1 MSSSKTTVSFLTQN
15 RHKFL
20 EAQQAL
26 STFNN
31 VVIEQLDEPKHED
44 KDDTQA
50 DPLVYIAVSAA
61 QAAAKK
67 FNKIVVAEDAGLFFE
82 AYDGFPGMNTKWVM
96 NRIGYDGILRLLD
109 GKNRAAYFRTVLGM
123 ADPDGKTE
131 IFEGIVRGRI
141 ADKVYGEGIDCMD
154 YDRIFIPDGSD
165 VPFAL
170 MMDVKRTMS
179 HRYLAFCKLGEY
191 FTPRLK

>member
-1 MSSSKTTVSFLTQN
+1 MSKSKTTVYFLTQN

-20 EAQQAL
+20 EAKEAL
-26 STFNN
+26 SAFGN
-31 VVIEQLDEPKHED
+31 VVIEQLNEPKHED
-44 KDDTQA
+44 KDDTKP

-61 QAAAKK
+61 QEAAKK

-96 NRIGYDGILRLLD
+96 NRLGYDGILKLLD

-123 ADPDGKTE
+123 SFPDGKTE
-131 IFEGIVRGRI
+131 VFEGIVRGHI
-141 ADKVYGEGIDCMD
+141 ADKVYGQDIDCMD
-154 YDRIFIPDGSD
+154 YDRIFVPDGSD

-179 HRYLAFCKLGEY
+179 HRYLAFQKLGQY
-191 FTPRLK
+191 F